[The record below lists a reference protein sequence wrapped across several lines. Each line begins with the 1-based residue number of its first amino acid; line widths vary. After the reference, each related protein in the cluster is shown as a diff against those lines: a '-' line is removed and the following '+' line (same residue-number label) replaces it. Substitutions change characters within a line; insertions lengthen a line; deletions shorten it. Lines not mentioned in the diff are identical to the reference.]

1 MSTDIDIHHTAG
13 LWLEPHG
20 DSAIPEA
27 RKMAASMRE
36 RGDLDSADTWLR
48 IIVALD
54 ELRTMNSR
62 SVS

>member
-1 MSTDIDIHHTAG
+1 MSTDLNILHSAG
-13 LWLEPHG
+13 LWLELHG
-20 DSAIPEA
+20 DAAIPEA
-27 RKMAASMRE
+27 RKMAGSMRE

-54 ELRTMNSR
+54 EMRTMNSR

>member
-1 MSTDIDIHHTAG
+1 MSTDLNILHSAG
-13 LWLEPHG
+13 LWLELHG
-20 DSAIPEA
+20 DAAIPEA

>member
-1 MSTDIDIHHTAG
+1 
-13 LWLEPHG
+13 LWLELHG
-20 DSAIPEA
+20 DAAIPEA
-27 RKMAASMRE
+27 RRMAASMRE

-54 ELRTMNSR
+54 EMRTMNSR